1 MLWKRWERPTIC
13 SICWLLGLMILL
25 LGASRCGWAKDV
37 VESLFHR
44 EIAHAAEA
52 MEWHGEPLSRDTLY
66 ALAATGISWEPV
78 WGRAHLF
85 WMGWARC
92 DKKDLLD
99 KRNKQVGQRLA
110 EIQASYAAQDWS
122 HVVDL
127 ATRDFSFRTITCNP
141 DLKLAVGES
150 FLQLGRPERAFPV
163 LASAYQAERL
173 GRGGDTILEETDWRV
188 RRDAFEAA
196 RAAHLTKEAIVFG
209 LSLLLQPSSE
219 NPRVNN
225 EVLAY
230 LERQG
235 ISIERVALGILQAP
249 ARLTGLP
256 AYSYVAADLL
266 AMNPNPELL
275 PVFMAMEQSGDVYL
289 RARALIGLA
298 ALAYQPDPNTQANP
312 FGEALPFTPTVTGL
326 SADQRAQIEDM
337 AIRAVHDG
345 NYRLRAAGALALGLI
360 GGEENRALLVKL
372 EHDPACYVIPT
383 GVRGLEQLRFP
394 VREAV
399 ALSLKRWGGTF
410 DPGDGTYSGKALA
423 QARRHTREVTHDF
436 GGINRSMVSALLVF
450 PFDTPL
456 PLSPVRF

>member
-1 MLWKRWERPTIC
+1 MRWKPRRKL
-13 SICWLLGLMILL
+13 SICTVYWLFGLIGLF
-25 LGASRCGWAKDV
+25 LGASRCGWAKDI
-37 VESLFHR
+37 VESLFHE

-66 ALAATGISWEPV
+66 ALAATGISWEPF

-92 DKKDLLD
+92 DRKDLLD
-99 KRNKQVGQRLA
+99 KKNKQVGQRFA
-110 EIQASYAAQDWS
+110 EIEASYASQDWG

-127 ATRDFSFRTITCNP
+127 ATRDFSFRAITCNP

-150 FLQLGRPERAFPV
+150 FLQLDRPERAFPV
-163 LASAYQAERL
+163 LASAYQAERM
-173 GRGGDTILEETDWRV
+173 GRGGDAILEETDWKI
-188 RRDAFEAA
+188 RRGAFEAA
-196 RAAHLTKEAIVFG
+196 RAAHLTKEAVVFG
-209 LSLLLQPSSE
+209 LSLLFQPSAE
-219 NPRVNN
+219 NSQVDH
-225 EVLAY
+225 EVLTY
-230 LERQG
+230 LEQQG
-235 ISIERVALGILQAP
+235 VSIERVALGILQAP

-266 AMNPNPELL
+266 AMRPRPELL
-275 PVFMAMEQSGDVYL
+275 PVFMAMSQSGDVYL

-298 ALAYQPDPNTQANP
+298 ALAYQPNSNMQENP

-337 AIRAVHDG
+337 ALRAIHDG
-345 NYRLRAAGALALGLI
+345 NYRLRAAGVLALGLI
-360 GGEENRALLVKL
+360 GGEENRASIVKL
-372 EHDPACYVIPT
+372 ERDPACYVIPT

-399 ALSLKRWGGTF
+399 ALALKRWGVTF
-410 DPGDGTYSGKALA
+410 DPGDGTYSGRALVE
-423 QARRHTREVTHDF
+423 ARRRTRDVTHDF